1 MASRYMLAFLLK
13 ISFSF
18 YVKNS
23 SGLDNTS
30 SPACLAFPAG
40 SSIFPLL
47 LISHIQPRTSCPSVR
62 TRQKNPTFVLQ
73 LNQFLA
79 EKKCLAGVFFFF
91 FSPPIS
97 LVRVIILVLP
107 RLNSALQVR
116 TIPSN

>member
-23 SGLDNTS
+23 FGLDNTS
-30 SPACLAFPAG
+30 SPACLAFPVG

-79 EKKCLAGVFFFF
+79 EKKCLAGFFF
-91 FSPPIS
+91 PPIS

>member
-1 MASRYMLAFLLK
+1 MLAFLLK

-23 SGLDNTS
+23 FGLDSTS

-79 EKKCLAGVFFFF
+79 EKKCLAGFFFPQF
-91 FSPPIS
+91 
-97 LVRVIILVLP
+97 LW
-107 RLNSALQVR
+107 
-116 TIPSN
+116 

>member
-79 EKKCLAGVFFFF
+79 EKKCLAGVCFFF
-91 FSPPIS
+91 FSPIS

>member
-1 MASRYMLAFLLK
+1 MLAFFLK
-13 ISFSF
+13 IGFSF
-18 YVKNS
+18 YVNNS
-23 SGLDNTS
+23 FGLDNTS
-30 SPACLAFPAG
+30 TSACLGFPAG

-62 TRQKNPTFVLQ
+62 TRQKKPTFVLQ

-79 EKKCLAGVFFFF
+79 EKKCLSGFPP
-91 FSPPIS
+91 PPIS
-97 LVRVIILVLP
+97 LVRVIILVLL